1 MSQSPHFA
9 IAEAAER
16 EEARAREENEAV
28 RVASSSSRE
37 EDVEVDVG
45 DTTAAAAA
53 EGTLVVEEVNF
64 PSSTTM
70 VVFDFKRNNKS
81 WQIYLGGIATR
92 RDYEHRVDD
101 FCVYHKPPNALPDS
115 LIDYFYERQQ
125 ETKMVKKVEKCR
137 YAATTMISW
146 FSMFKK
152 FFDYCHDIDIEK
164 ECKILPIALKNWSK
178 LQKVTKSK
186 VFTKADISESILIYC
201 YNIQYSI

>member
-1 MSQSPHFA
+1 KIRRLFSRRRGEEVRSSGREESSRGCCKHCNTIQTHHIKKRQIEEHLLLGRMSQSPHFA

-53 EGTLVVEEVNF
+53 EGTLVVEEGNF

-125 ETKMVKKVEKCR
+125 ETKVVKKVEKCR

-146 FSMFKK
+146 
-152 FFDYCHDIDIEK
+152 
-164 ECKILPIALKNWSK
+164 
-178 LQKVTKSK
+178 
-186 VFTKADISESILIYC
+186 
-201 YNIQYSI
+201 